1 MLSSNL
7 FTFLLKVG
15 VNLETTALNDENLSM
30 NDVEKRSSTITLKTN
45 DVKKKLKTNEQSE
58 IKLQQNLMNI
68 QKKSIATGTGTAST
82 KRPFYSS

>member
-45 DVKKKLKTNEQSE
+45 DVKKK
-58 IKLQQNLMNI
+58 IKD
-68 QKKSIATGTGTAST
+68 
-82 KRPFYSS
+82 